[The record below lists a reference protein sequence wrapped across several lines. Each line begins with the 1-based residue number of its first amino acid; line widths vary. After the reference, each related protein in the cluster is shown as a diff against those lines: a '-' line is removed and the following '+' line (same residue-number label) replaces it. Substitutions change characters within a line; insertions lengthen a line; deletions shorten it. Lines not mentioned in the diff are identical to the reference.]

1 MPEPCSLVPGETLE
15 RYVPNSEPPVPSEAR
30 NSADA
35 RYEACEWAE
44 PMGAA
49 GSAETLT
56 SHRLNVAVRLHLDGT
71 EPAKSEY
78 DAAWGG
84 ARSMAGTADGA
95 AGALHAEAPVTMGI
109 GDQAFAQH
117 LTLSGSLGRSGSV
130 AATVRLRNAVIS
142 VRYRGRRRRA
152 GVDGAPKAARRR
164 RWTRRRRGRR
174 GGGRAGHRG
183 HARGVQGLRE
193 PLAGRVAPRDADVL
207 QLGRRRLRD
216 EQVRLDAARVDL
228 RHPVAEAGD
237 ERVRARL
244 PVVEHALLIL
254 DAEEVAEPPDGARGV
269 ADQVLVPHGR
279 TRQLLTGGL
288 DRLAV
293 PDDVGD
299 AVGPE

>member
-1 MPEPCSLVPGETLE
+1 MSEGSRPEFVAPEQQLDGSERPVEEQAAEAPAPPPRDARRWSRLTHRRWVLGAVALALVAGGGAFWALGGPSGESEAGRFTSMPEPCSLVPGETLE

-142 VRYRGRRRRA
+142 VRYRGTTSPA
-152 GVDGAPKAARRR
+152 GVDGAPKAGKTAPLDEAEA
-164 RWTRRRRGRR
+164 
-174 GGGRAGHRG
+174 RAGAEAV
-183 HARGVQGLRE
+183 ARGIAGT
-193 PLAGRVAPRDADVL
+193 LAACKDCVSR
-207 QLGRRRLRD
+207 
-216 EQVRLDAARVDL
+216 
-228 RHPVAEAGD
+228 
-237 ERVRARL
+237 
-244 PVVEHALLIL
+244 
-254 DAEEVAEPPDGARGV
+254 
-269 ADQVLVPHGR
+269 
-279 TRQLLTGGL
+279 
-288 DRLAV
+288 
-293 PDDVGD
+293 
-299 AVGPE
+299 